1 MTQGDY
7 PQKTL
12 GIIGGGQL
20 GRMLTQAAQKLNIK
34 TIVLDPTPN
43 SPAGKVADE
52 QIVGDYKDAKQIEK
66 LAGLVGFLTFEIES
80 ANSQILIK
88 LKKDGIHVEPPGET
102 LEIIQDKLLQKEF
115 LKKNKIAIAPF
126 AKVDSARDITDA
138 AKLLKYPLV
147 LKARFHGY
155 DGRGNATI
163 KNEKQIK
170 TALNK
175 LAAQK
180 LYLEKYIP
188 FKKELAT
195 QVVRT
200 ARGEIKVYPVVETIQ
215 KNNICHVVIAPANID
230 KKVQVAAEKLAKK
243 TVAGLKGAGVFGV
256 EMFLTKNNEVL
267 VNEIAPRVHNS
278 GHYTIEG
285 AQTSQFEQ
293 HIRAVCE
300 MPLGNVEMTAKSA
313 VMVNLLGERNGKA
326 SPRGIEKVQ
335 NTDGAYIHIYDKSET
350 RIERKMGHITV
361 LGQNPAKTLNLAK
374 KLRKEISI

>member
-1 MTQGDY
+1 
-7 PQKTL
+7 
-12 GIIGGGQL
+12 
-20 GRMLTQAAQKLNIK
+20 MLVQSAKKLNIK

-43 SPAGKVADE
+43 SPAGKVADK

-66 LAGLVGFLTFEIES
+66 LARLVRFLTFEIES

-88 LKKDGIHVEPPGET
+88 IKKDGVRVEPPGET
-102 LEIIQDKLLQKEF
+102 FEIIQDKLLQKEF
-115 LKKNKIAIAPF
+115 LKKNKIAVAPF
-126 AKVDSARDITDA
+126 AKVDSAKDITDA
-138 AKLLKYPLV
+138 AKLFKYPLI

-155 DGRGNATI
+155 DGRGNANI

-175 LAAQK
+175 LNSRK
-180 LYLEKYIP
+180 IYLEKYIP

-200 ARGEIKVYPVVETIQ
+200 ATGEIKVYPIVETIQ
-215 KNNICHVVIAPANID
+215 KNNICHIVIAPAIIN
-230 KKVQVAAEKLAKK
+230 KKIQLAASKLAKK
-243 TVAGLKGAGVFGV
+243 TVAKLKGAGVFGI

-293 HIRAVCE
+293 HVRAVCK
-300 MPLGNVEMTAKSA
+300 MPLGKVKMTAKSA
-313 VMVNLLGERNGKA
+313 VMINILGERNGKA
-326 SPRGIEKVQ
+326 
-335 NTDGAYIHIYDKSET
+335 
-350 RIERKMGHITV
+350 
-361 LGQNPAKTLNLAK
+361 
-374 KLRKEISI
+374 